1 MNLPFWYCQW
11 ACTGAWHYLNL
22 VPHLKQ
28 LSNSYDVLLLSLPAE
43 FHVLKNAKIDL
54 QGDAGYQ
61 DVIECSNSLE
71 KVMFSVY
78 LVSNVVL
85 LHL

>member
-1 MNLPFWYCQW
+1 MNLPFWYCGSMGMYW
-11 ACTGAWHYLNL
+11 SMALNL
-22 VPHLKQ
+22 LPHLKQ
-28 LSNSYDVLLLSLPAE
+28 LSNSYDVLLLSLSAE

-78 LVSNVVL
+78 LVSYVVL
-85 LHL
+85 LL